1 MTTRTPPLERIAA
14 AGVTPVVELPS
25 FDQAA
30 PLAEALLR
38 GGLDVVEVT
47 LRSNAG
53 LHAIE
58 LLRSAY
64 PELLVG
70 GGTVRTVADAARVL
84 DAGAEFVVSPSTSQA
99 VIELCRSR
107 GITALPGACT
117 PTEIDVAMAA
127 GAEAIKFFP
136 AEAMGG
142 VAFLKALAG
151 PFRDVSFVPTGGI
164 GPGNLA
170 DYLRL
175 PSVVACGGS
184 WMVTRALLTSGSFD
198 QVEELARG
206 ALAIVAD
213 VRAKGR
219 AGSDA

>member
-1 MTTRTPPLERIAA
+1 MTARTGALERIAA

-25 FDQAA
+25 LDQAA

-38 GGLDVVEVT
+38 GGLGVVEVT
-47 LRSNAG
+47 LRSDAG
-53 LHAIE
+53 LSAIE
-58 LLRSAY
+58 MLRGAY

-70 GGTVRTVADAARVL
+70 GGTVRTVADAARTL
-84 DAGAEFVVSPSTSQA
+84 DAGAEFVVSPSTNQA
-99 VIELCRSR
+99 VIGLCLSR
-107 GITALPGACT
+107 GIMPLPGVCT
-117 PTEIDVAMAA
+117 PTEIDVARAA
-127 GAEAIKFFP
+127 GAEVVKFFP

-164 GPGNLA
+164 GPSNLA

-198 QVEELARG
+198 QVEKLARG
-206 ALAIVAD
+206 AMAIVAD
-213 VRAKGR
+213 VRARERTG
-219 AGSDA
+219 ADA